1 MSIIKNGIEI
11 NDDSIEIDDDSILCA
26 MCNNVATEKLMFLDD
41 YYCDNDC
48 LNFAKE
54 KKGLKK

>member
-11 NDDSIEIDDDSILCA
+11 NDDIEINDNDFICA
-26 MCNNVATEKLMFLDD
+26 MCNNVATEKLIFLDD

-48 LNFAKE
+48 LDFAKE
-54 KKGLKK
+54 KKD